1 MPCIPFQNQNLKSY
15 YKTYRHLL
23 PSGPANLTASAS
35 LQPIRGMHIQLH
47 GPLHRRC
54 SNLDR
59 SIIQAMKFSVRQNQT
74 EQNFIRSHNGKQG

>member
-1 MPCIPFQNQNLKSY
+1 MPMPCIPFQNQNLKSY

-35 LQPIRGMHIQLH
+35 LQPIRGIHIQLH

-54 SNLDR
+54 SNLNW
-59 SIIQAMKFSVRQNQT
+59 SITRANGIFCQAESNGAKFYQKS
-74 EQNFIRSHNGKQG
+74 